1 MNTGALARRR
11 LDLAASPREIILGGA
26 SALAAAALALVFS
39 VALARHPLPLGL
51 VVLAGAAL
59 VGTLALAL
67 ARYDAAVGL
76 GIVLL
81 GVVAVDPAP
90 PDLVFVVVIAVAAAS
105 GRFDLDRVPKPV
117 IMAMVIFAALN
128 LVSAVEVIDPARAA
142 TFFSITLYL
151 GVLALWLTGYVV
163 SSRRA
168 RLIVRGYVFAAVTSA
183 LLGSLALLVAFPGA
197 NLFVEDSRAR
207 AFFQDP
213 NVFGPFLVPA
223 ALILIEE
230 LLAPRLLRGRRL
242 TKAISLVA
250 LTLGVLFSFSRGA
263 WLNLALGAA
272 VMLVVLWFRR
282 GGARRAMSF
291 LGIGLCVAALVGGAV
306 VVSGS
311 SGFLVE
317 RARLQSYD
325 AQRFGAQLA
334 GLNEAEQYPF
344 GAGPG
349 QFEQI
354 APISAHST
362 YVRVLAEQ
370 GLAGLTTLAALLI
383 FTLGA
388 ALRNALLGRD
398 TYGIGSAALLGAW
411 CGTLAN
417 SFFIDTL
424 HWRHLWV
431 VAALI
436 WAGSMRS
443 QIAARARAA

>member
-1 MNTGALARRR
+1 MNAEAIARRR
-11 LDLAASPREIILGGA
+11 FVLRPQSALLGGA
-26 SALAAAALALVFS
+26 SALAAGALALVLA

-67 ARYDAAVGL
+67 TGYDAAVGL
-76 GIVLL
+76 GVALL

-90 PDLVFVVVIAVAAAS
+90 ADLVFVVVIAIAAAS
-105 GRFDLDRVPKPV
+105 GRFDLDRVPKTV
-117 IMAMVIFAALN
+117 LVAIVVFAALN
-128 LVSAVEVIDPARAA
+128 LVSALEVIDPAGAA
-142 TFFSITLYL
+142 AFFSITLYL
-151 GVLALWLTGYVV
+151 CVLAVWLTDYVV
-163 SSRRA
+163 SPRKA
-168 RLIVRGYVFAAVTSA
+168 RLIARAYVFAAVTSA
-183 LLGSLALLVAFPGA
+183 LLGFFALLVAFPGGS
-197 NLFVEDSRAR
+197 LLVEDGRAR

-230 LLAPRLLRGRRL
+230 LLSPRVLHVSRL
-242 TKAISLVA
+242 TKAIGLVA

-272 VMLVVLWFRR
+272 VMLAVLSLRR

-291 LGIGLCVAALVGGAV
+291 LGVGLCVAALAGGAV

-311 SGFLVE
+311 SGFLAE
-317 RARLQSYD
+317 RARPQSYD
-325 AQRFGAQLA
+325 AERFGAQAA
-334 GLNEAEQYPF
+334 GLAAAEQYPL

-370 GLAGLTTLAALLI
+370 GLAGLATFAALLI

-411 CGTLAN
+411 CGILAN

-436 WAGSMRS
+436 WAGSMRRR
-443 QIAARARAA
+443 IAGRARAA

>member
-1 MNTGALARRR
+1 MNGEAVARHRLEAVVSLREALLR
-11 LDLAASPREIILGGA
+11 ASC
-26 SALAAAALALVFS
+26 ALAAAVLALGFAV
-39 VALARHPLPLGL
+39 VLARHPLPLGL
-51 VVLAGAAL
+51 VALAGLAL

-76 GIVLL
+76 GIALL

-105 GRFDLDRVPKPV
+105 GRFDLDRVPKPAL
-117 IMAMVIFAALN
+117 MAIVVFAALN

-163 SSRRA
+163 SSRQA
-168 RLIVRGYVFAAVTSA
+168 RLIARGYVLAAVASA

-197 NLFVEDSRAR
+197 HLLVEDNRAR
-207 AFFQDP
+207 ALFQDP

-223 ALILIEE
+223 ALILIDE
-230 LLAPRLLRGRRL
+230 LLHPRLLRARPL
-242 TKAISLVA
+242 TKAIGLVA

-263 WLNLALGAA
+263 WLNLALGAT
-272 VMLVVLWFRR
+272 VMLVVVSFRR
-282 GGARRAMSF
+282 GGARRAMTF
-291 LGIGLCVAALVGGAV
+291 LGIGLCVAALVAGAV

-325 AQRFGAQLA
+325 SQRFGAQLA
-334 GLNEAEQYPF
+334 GVNAAEHYPF

-370 GLAGLTTLAALLI
+370 GLAGLTTLAALLV

-388 ALRNALLGRD
+388 ALRNAHLGRD

-411 CGTLAN
+411 CGLLAN

-431 VAALI
+431 LAALI
-436 WAGSMRS
+436 WAGSMRRRR
-443 QIAARARAA
+443 AARASAA

>member
-1 MNTGALARRR
+1 VNGEAALARRR
-11 LDLAASPREIILGGA
+11 LVLGRPDAFLCVA
-26 SALAAAALALVFS
+26 SALAAVGLAVVLS
-39 VALARHPLPLGL
+39 VALAPHPLPLSL
-51 VVLAGAAL
+51 VFLAGVAL

-67 ARYDAAVGL
+67 VRYDAAVGL
-76 GIVLL
+76 GVALL
-81 GVVAVDPAP
+81 GVVVVDPAP
-90 PDLVFVVVIAVAAAS
+90 ADLVFVVVIAVAAAS
-105 GRFDLDRVPKPV
+105 GRFYLERVPKTV
-117 IMAMVIFAALN
+117 IVAIVVFAALN
-128 LVSAVEVIDPARAA
+128 LVSSVEVIDPARAA
-142 TFFSITLYL
+142 GFFSITLYL
-151 GVLALWLTGYVV
+151 AVLALWLTGYVV
-163 SSRRA
+163 SPRRSRVIA
-168 RLIVRGYVFAAVTSA
+168 RGYVLAAVTSA

-197 NLFVEDSRAR
+197 DLLAEDGRAR

-223 ALILIEE
+223 VLILIEE
-230 LLAPRLLRGRRL
+230 LLAPRVLRASRF
-242 TKAISLVA
+242 TKAICLVA

-263 WLNLALGAA
+263 WLNLALGTV
-272 VMLVVLWFRR
+272 VMFVVLALRR
-282 GGARRAMSF
+282 GGARRAIAF
-291 LGIGLCVAALVGGAV
+291 LGVGLCVAALLGGAV
-306 VVSGS
+306 AVSGS

-325 AQRFGAQLA
+325 AERFRAQA
-334 GLNEAEQYPF
+334 VGIDAAEQYPL

-370 GLAGLTTLAALLI
+370 GLAGLVTLAALLL

-411 CGTLAN
+411 CGILAN
-417 SFFIDTL
+417 SFFVDTL
-424 HWRHLWV
+424 HWRHLWL

-436 WAGSMRS
+436 WAVSMRRRT
-443 QIAARARAA
+443 AGWARAA

>member
-1 MNTGALARRR
+1 MNGEALARRR
-11 LDLAASPREIILGGA
+11 PDLSPRAVLLGGA
-26 SALAAAALALVFS
+26 SALTAVALALVLS
-39 VALARHPLPLGL
+39 VALAPHPLPLGL
-51 VVLAGAAL
+51 VTLAGVAL

-76 GIVLL
+76 GVALL
-81 GVVAVDPAP
+81 GFVVVDPAP
-90 PDLVFVVVIAVAAAS
+90 ADLVFVVVIAVAAAS
-105 GRFDLDRVPKPV
+105 GRFDLDRVPKTV
-117 IMAMVIFAALN
+117 IVAIVVFAALN

-142 TFFSITLYL
+142 GFFSITLYL
-151 GVLALWLTGYVV
+151 AVLALWLTGYVG
-163 SSRRA
+163 SSRQA
-168 RLIVRGYVFAAVTSA
+168 HVVARGYVFAAITSA
-183 LLGSLALLVAFPGA
+183 LLGSLALLVALPGA
-197 NLFVEDSRAR
+197 QLLVEDGRAR

-230 LLAPRLLRGRRL
+230 LLAPRLLRASRP
-242 TKAISLVA
+242 TKAIGLLAV
-250 LTLGVLFSFSRGA
+250 TLGVLFSFSRGA
-263 WLNLALGAA
+263 WLNLALGAF
-272 VMLVVLWFRR
+272 VMFVVLSLRR
-282 GGARRAMSF
+282 GGARRAITF
-291 LGIGLCVAALVGGAV
+291 LGVGVCLAALVVGAV
-306 VVSGS
+306 AVSGS

-325 AQRFGAQLA
+325 AERFEAQA
-334 GLNEAEQYPF
+334 VGLDAAEQYPL

-370 GLAGLTTLAALLI
+370 GLAGLVTLAALLV

-388 ALRNALLGRD
+388 ALRNAGLGRD

-411 CGTLAN
+411 CGILAN
-417 SFFIDTL
+417 SFFVDTL
-424 HWRHLWV
+424 HWRHLWL

-436 WAGSMRS
+436 WAGSMR
-443 QIAARARAA
+443 RRRTGGARAA

>member
-1 MNTGALARRR
+1 MNSVALARRR
-11 LDLAASPREIILGGA
+11 LDLSLRAALLAGT
-26 SALAAAALALVFS
+26 SALAAAALALVLS

-51 VVLAGAAL
+51 VFLAGVAL
-59 VGTLALAL
+59 MGTLALAL

-76 GIVLL
+76 GIALL
-81 GVVAVDPAP
+81 GVVVVDPAP
-90 PDLVFVVVIAVAAAS
+90 ADLVFVVVIAVAASS
-105 GRFDLDRVPKPV
+105 GRFDLDRVPKTV
-117 IMAMVIFAALN
+117 IVAIVVFAALN

-142 TFFSITLYL
+142 GFFSITLYL
-151 GVLALWLTGYVV
+151 AVLALWLTGYVV

-168 RLIVRGYVFAAVTSA
+168 CVIARGYVFAAVTSA

-197 NLFVEDSRAR
+197 QLLLEDGRAR

-230 LLAPRLLRGRRL
+230 LLAPRLLRASRL
-242 TKAISLVA
+242 TKAIGLVA

-263 WLNLALGAA
+263 WLNLALGAV
-272 VMLVVLWFRR
+272 VMFVVLSLRR
-282 GGARRAMSF
+282 GGARRAITF
-291 LGIGLCVAALVGGAV
+291 LGVGVCVAVLVAGAV
-306 VVSGS
+306 AVSGS
-311 SGFLVE
+311 SGFLAE
-317 RARLQSYD
+317 RARPQSYD
-325 AQRFGAQLA
+325 AERFGAQA
-334 GLNEAEQYPF
+334 VGLNAAEQYPL

-370 GLAGLTTLAALLI
+370 GLAGLFTLAALLI

-411 CGTLAN
+411 CGILAN
-417 SFFIDTL
+417 SFFVDTL
-424 HWRHLWV
+424 HWRHLWL

-436 WAGSMRS
+436 WAGSMRRRR
-443 QIAARARAA
+443 AGGARAA